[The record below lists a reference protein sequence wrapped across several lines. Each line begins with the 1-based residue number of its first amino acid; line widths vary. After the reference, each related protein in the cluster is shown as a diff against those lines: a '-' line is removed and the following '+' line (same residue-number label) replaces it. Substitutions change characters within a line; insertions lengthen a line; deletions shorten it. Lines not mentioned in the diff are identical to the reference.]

1 MTEASVRV
9 HVNLLVTEMRYAD
22 RSVVLHDES
31 SRRIYASD
39 SSTLS
44 FTFVGD

>member
-1 MTEASVRV
+1 MMEVSVRV
-9 HVNLLVTEMRYAD
+9 HVKLLVTEMRYAD

-31 SRRIYASD
+31 SRRIYPSD
-39 SSTLS
+39 RSTLS